1 MLHVPCLGFKSL
13 MKNKALIVFRA
24 ETVSVL
30 LLLLH
35 HANKLIYEINVIF

>member
-1 MLHVPCLGFKSL
+1 MLYIPCLGFKSL
-13 MKNKALIVFRA
+13 MKNKAVIVFRA

-35 HANKLIYEINVIF
+35 HPNKLIDEIHFIF